1 MHSGRRKSKSKSG
14 AGNYLE
20 QNNARD
26 YNKIYYANMEE
37 LSMKNRMAKR
47 VLCLLLSTAVLFGG
61 VTECNAAALGETTEV
76 AETEIAESEAVEIE
90 ETEVTE
96 AVPTETTEAAGTEE
110 TEIAETEA
118 TETVETEETEAA
130 ETEATEAV
138 ETEET
143 EAVESETTEIEA
155 TEVIETEETEISVT
169 EEETFASLSDVEK
182 NATVLSFGKKVTG
195 KLTSCTAENW
205 YKFSSKANGYFQ
217 INFSKNAA
225 ANVDDIDR
233 GWDVYLYSDSNLTDC
248 IKSYRGI
255 TDKQLSAYLP
265 FGNRTCYIKVCANF
279 NYSDG
284 YAPTNCPYDLTVS
297 FTGSDAWETEYN
309 DANAT
314 ANTISVNKNYSA
326 TLYQAKDVDW
336 YKVNITER
344 GYFKFNFIMNAT
356 SDETKYG
363 WDVSVYD
370 SSLNELKTYSAL
382 KSSFTSQAL
391 PFAKGTYYVKVCA
404 NFNYSDGYAPVDC
417 VYKFNVSFAATDAWE
432 NEYNDTNATANTIS
446 ANKNYSGTLYKST
459 DVDWY
464 KVKITDKGYFRIKF
478 TVDSLVNVDDID
490 RGWDVSVY
498 DSSLNEIKTYSGI
511 TGSVSEPVLPY
522 APGTYY
528 VKVCANYNY
537 SDGYAPTD
545 CLYKL
550 NVVTKASST
559 WESEKNDTQ
568 KKATSMALN
577 KTYSGIF
584 TNSSD
589 VDWYKINV
597 KNPGVV
603 KFTLAKDKN
612 VSVDDVKDGWNVY
625 VYNKAGDKVLDKME
639 GVKSSSSVKLTL
651 KKGIYYIK
659 VCAASSYSASYTP
672 TQCVYKLSAMY
683 SKTPAQVTLTSVK
696 GGKKQ
701 ETLNWKK
708 ASGAT
713 GYYVYRST
721 SKKGKYKKIATIKKA
736 STLTYKDKKSL
747 KSKKTYYYK
756 VVAYRTE
763 NGVTATGK
771 ASAIKSA
778 KTK

>member
-1 MHSGRRKSKSKSG
+1 
-14 AGNYLE
+14 
-20 QNNARD
+20 
-26 YNKIYYANMEE
+26 
-37 LSMKNRMAKR
+37 MKNGMVKR
-47 VLCLLLSTAVLFGG
+47 VLCLLLSATVLFGG
-61 VTECNAAALGETTEV
+61 VTECSAAALGETV
-76 AETEIAESEAVEIE
+76 

-96 AVPTETTEAAGTEE
+96 TAETETIETETSVVETEVIETETT
-110 TEIAETEA
+110 ETEA
-118 TETVETEETEAA
+118 TETVETEETEVI
-130 ETEATEAV
+130 ETEATETEETEVIETEAT

-143 EAVESETTEIEA
+143 EVIETETAETEE
-155 TEVIETEETEISVT
+155 TEVIETEETEVSV
-169 EEETFASLSDVEK
+169 EAEETFASLSDVEK
-182 NATVLSFGKKVTG
+182 NATVLTFGKTVTD

-205 YKFSSKANGYFQ
+205 YKFTSKANGYFQ
-217 INFSKNAA
+217 ISFSKNAA
-225 ANVDDIDR
+225 ANVNDIDW

-248 IKSYRGI
+248 IKSYEGI
-255 TDKQLSAYLP
+255 KDKQLSAYLP
-265 FGNRTCYIKVCANF
+265 LGNRTCYIKVCANF

-309 DANAT
+309 DTSAT
-314 ANTISVNKNYSA
+314 ANTISVNKDYSA

-336 YKVNITER
+336 YKVDITER

-382 KSSFTSQAL
+382 KSSFTSQAF

-404 NFNYSDGYAPVDC
+404 NFNYSDGYAPTDC
-417 VYKFNVSFAATDAWE
+417 VYKFNVSFTGTDAWE
-432 NEYNDTNATANTIS
+432 NEYNDTNAAANTIS
-446 ANKNYSGTLYKST
+446 ANKNYSGILYKST

-464 KVKITDKGYFRIKF
+464 KVKITDQGYFKIKF
-478 TVDSLVNVDDID
+478 AVDDSVNVDNIHY
-490 RGWDVSVY
+490 GWDVSVY
-498 DSSLNEIKTYSGI
+498 DSSLNEIKTYSKI
-511 TGSVSEPVLPY
+511 TGSVTEPVLPY

-528 VKVCANYNY
+528 VKVCANFDY

-545 CLYKL
+545 CIYKL

-568 KKATSMALN
+568 KTATSMSLN
-577 KTYSGIF
+577 KKYSGIF

-603 KFTLAKDKN
+603 KIALAKDKS

-651 KKGIYYIK
+651 KKGTYYIK
-659 VCAASSYSASYTP
+659 VCAASSYSDSYIP
-672 TQCVYKLSAMY
+672 TQCIYKLSAMY
-683 SKTPAQVTLTSVK
+683 SKTPAQVTIKNVK

-701 ETLNWKK
+701 ETITWKK

-736 STLTYKDKKSL
+736 STVSYKDKKSL

-771 ASAIKSA
+771 ASAVKSA